1 MLLSHEHWDQHVLLC
16 LVTQSQSHKAIDN
29 CSPKLGCRQ
38 TSTVGGTFGLICGF
52 YAMKL
57 RRCEEQSAEGVGVGG
72 RVEQAFDEE
81 VEGAGGVG
89 G

>member
-1 MLLSHEHWDQHVLLC
+1 
-16 LVTQSQSHKAIDN
+16 
-29 CSPKLGCRQ
+29 
-38 TSTVGGTFGLICGF
+38 
-52 YAMKL
+52 MKL